1 MAKSVNPVN
10 FEEKSKKKP
19 TGIARR
25 RNFWK
30 KPKKNQKKLNELRR
44 ILAPLGHEVISETEL
59 DRTLTEVVE
68 DADTFEGNALLKA
81 RSAMKITGLA
91 AVADDSGLCV
101 DYLDGA
107 PGVYSAR
114 YAGEG
119 KDDAQNNAKLLAAL
133 EGVPKERRT
142 ACFVSAV
149 AVVFPDGRE
158 FTVRGTCEGNIA
170 TEPSGRNGFGYDP
183 LFVSEKGCFG
193 LLTDA
198 EKDAISHRGKALRAM
213 VEKLSEYL

>member
-1 MAKSVNPVN
+1 MTICNPLMPPFLQTDCLPKN
-10 FEEKSKKKP
+10 RKKNMKFILA
-19 TGIARR
+19 T
-25 RNFWK
+25 
-30 KPKKNQKKLNELRR
+30 KNQKKLNELRR

-142 ACFVSAV
+142 ARFVSAV

-183 LFVSEKGCFG
+183 LFVSDKGCFG

>member
-1 MAKSVNPVN
+1 MKFILA
-10 FEEKSKKKP
+10 
-19 TGIARR
+19 T
-25 RNFWK
+25 
-30 KPKKNQKKLNELRR
+30 KNQKKLNELRR

-142 ACFVSAV
+142 ARFVSAV

-193 LLTDA
+193 LLTDS